1 MNLLAATYAP
11 MKQDLSL
18 NTELISTY
26 GGYLKN
32 NAIKG
37 AFINGS
43 TGDFVSLSSKERMEL
58 MDAWSGQRSDD
69 FKVINHVG
77 HTSLME
83 AVKLAKHSA
92 ILADGIAVLAPYYFT
107 IKSVSKLVEYCKEV
121 ANAAPELPFYY
132 YHIPILSG
140 AQLDMRVFVEQA
152 VAEIPNFQGVKF
164 THNDLVDF
172 QFCIALKDRI
182 KPELEFYF
190 GIDEMLV
197 NSISLGGYGWVGSTY
212 NHLAPLYRSIYEC
225 HKIQD
230 FEQANELQRRAIK
243 FVQTLD
249 AFGGFNGAGK
259 SFMRTLGID
268 CGPSRS
274 PHITL
279 TDQQLTQAQDQMK
292 SIQLNPDNFNTPPF

>member
-11 MKQDLSL
+11 MREDYSL
-18 NTELISTY
+18 NPELISTY
-26 GGYLKN
+26 GAFLKN
-32 NAIKG
+32 NGIKG

-43 TGDFVSLSSKERMEL
+43 TGDFVSLSTKERIQL
-58 MDAWSGQRSDD
+58 MDAWSAQRSED

-77 HTSLME
+77 HTSLIE

-107 IKSVSKLVEYCKEV
+107 IKSVAKLVEYCKEV
-121 ANAAPELPFYY
+121 AMAAPELPFYY
-132 YHIPILSG
+132 YHIPVLSG
-140 AQLDMRVFVEQA
+140 ANLDMREFVPLA
-152 VAEIPNFQGVKF
+152 VAEIPNFMGVKF
-164 THNDLVDF
+164 THNDIVDF
-172 QFCIALKDRI
+172 QFCMELKDKL

-190 GIDEMLV
+190 GIDEMFV
-197 NSISLGGYGWVGSTY
+197 DSISLGGHGWVGSTY
-212 NHLAPLYRSIYEC
+212 NHLAPLYRTISEC
-225 HKIQD
+225 YKIQD
-230 FEQANELQRRAIK
+230 YEQANELQRRAIK

-259 SFMRTLGID
+259 SFMRALGID

-279 TDQQLTQAQDQMK
+279 TDAQLEQALDQMK
-292 SIQLNPDNFNTPPF
+292 SIQLNHDDFARTKS

>member
-11 MKQDLSL
+11 MKDDFTL
-18 NTELISTY
+18 NLDIISTY
-26 GGYLKN
+26 GEFLKN
-32 NAIKG
+32 NSIKG

-43 TGDFVSLSSKERMEL
+43 TGDFVSLSSKERMQL

-77 HTSLME
+77 HTSLIE

-107 IKSVSKLVEYCKEV
+107 IKTAAKLVDYCKEV
-121 ANAAPELPFYY
+121 ASAAPNLPFYY
-132 YHIPILSG
+132 YHIPVLSG
-140 AQLDMRVFVEQA
+140 ANIDMRTFVAQA
-152 VAEIPNFQGVKF
+152 VKEIPNFQGVKF
-164 THNDLVDF
+164 THNDMIDF
-172 QFCIALKDRI
+172 QFCIELKEKL

-190 GIDEMLV
+190 GIDEMFV
-197 NSISLGGYGWVGSTY
+197 NSIALGGHGWVGSTY
-212 NHLAPLYRSIYEC
+212 NHLAPLYRKIFEC
-225 HKIQD
+225 YNIQD
-230 FEQANELQRRAIK
+230 YEQANELQRRAVK

-259 SFMRTLGID
+259 SYMRALGID

-274 PHITL
+274 PHHTL
-279 TDQQLTQAQDQMK
+279 TNAQLNLAKDQMK
-292 SIQLNPDNFNTPPF
+292 SIQLSLDDFAHSKS